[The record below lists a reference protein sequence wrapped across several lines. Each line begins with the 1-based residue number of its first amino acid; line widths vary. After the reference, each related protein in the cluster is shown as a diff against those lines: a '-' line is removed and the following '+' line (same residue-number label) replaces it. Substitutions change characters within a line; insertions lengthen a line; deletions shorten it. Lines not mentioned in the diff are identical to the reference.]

1 MSDKLDNDLKNRIR
15 EVFDNYTDDT
25 ADAGWDLLR
34 QKFPEE
40 KKRRVIAWWWYS
52 AAAVLL
58 LCLGTWFFYPQPTPL
73 VAHQPKQHPN
83 QQHTTLDSTIVAGSK
98 NAIASDKSAAGEIAQ
113 NSTKA
118 PGITT
123 SKQQLKGAATQQSYT
138 ITGNNISEQKPL
150 LAATSRVIK
159 HSAVNGDNPTKH
171 NSLVNIND
179 NMASANTKATESFA
193 ALTTGTDT
201 HIITTNGYQPKI
213 NSKGGQIVGIT
224 TLPAGIKS
232 APNTQGYAT
241 QNMAKITPA
250 LSTPGGIETDSISD
264 NKTAMV
270 AAAQQPAKPNQVA
283 SVVKNQDPILK
294 MIAADDAR
302 RLAAAKNAVKKP
314 ETKVKSDRAMML
326 SLYAATYFNYAKG
339 SQSQLGVGGGV
350 TSDFRISSNFKISTG
365 LSIGQ
370 NRLSYS
376 SDNNI
381 PQQINNS
388 ALALVNK
395 SAASS
400 VAAYSAV
407 SAGLKDE
414 AVSPPSVK
422 NYNASLVGLDIPLN
436 IKYQFNPK
444 KNDTY
449 ISAGI
454 SSGTYINE
462 SYRSTYSYGGNYN
475 SSANFAGN
483 GLNALNNTAQQTQ
496 ESTTNQHFGSFDFA
510 KTLNLSFGVGY
521 PMGKTTRLV
530 IEPFLKYPL
539 NGLGTQDIRFGASG
553 INLKLSFSSKK

>member
-1 MSDKLDNDLKNRIR
+1 MSDNLDNDLKNRIR
-15 EVFDNYTDDT
+15 DVFDNYTDDT
-25 ADAGWDLLR
+25 ADAGWELLR

-58 LCLGTWFFYPQPTPL
+58 LCLGTWFFYPQTAPL
-73 VAHQPKQHPN
+73 VAYQTKKQHSSIDS
-83 QQHTTLDSTIVAGSK
+83 TTLAHSK
-98 NAIASDKSAAGEIAQ
+98 NVVASDKDASDKIAQ
-113 NSTKA
+113 NAIKPSGNTQSA
-118 PGITT
+118 
-123 SKQQLKGAATQQSYT
+123 QQLKSASTQQSDSIAGNDVSDRKSLLIATGKT
-138 ITGNNISEQKPL
+138 IKRNT
-150 LAATSRVIK
+150 
-159 HSAVNGDNPTKH
+159 VNGG
-171 NSLVNIND
+171 SLAKQINV
-179 NMASANTKATESFA
+179 ANTAGSTSLANTNANESIA
-193 ALTTGTDT
+193 ALTAEGNTRG
-201 HIITTNGYQPKI
+201 ITKGYQAKQ
-213 NSKGGQIVGIT
+213 NNGGLQILGLT
-224 TLPAGIKS
+224 TLPAGIKANNAAS
-232 APNTQGYAT
+232 SFTN
-241 QNMAKITPA
+241 QNMAKGSPSLNTKGNIA
-250 LSTPGGIETDSISD
+250 ADSIAD
-264 NKTAMV
+264 NKSAMV
-270 AAAQQPAKPNQVA
+270 AAVQQPAKPIQTA
-283 SVVKNQDPILK
+283 SVIKNQDPVLK

-302 RLAAAKNAVKKP
+302 RLAAAKNATKKA
-314 ETKVKSDRAMML
+314 ETVKSDRAMIL

-339 SQSQLGVGGGV
+339 SQNQLGVGGGV
-350 TSDFRISSNFKISTG
+350 TSDFKISDNFKISTG

-376 SDNNI
+376 SNNNI

-388 ALALVNK
+388 ALALANK

-407 SAGLKDE
+407 SAGLRDD
-414 AVSPPSVK
+414 ALSPSVK

-449 ISAGI
+449 ISAGT

-462 SYRSTYSYGGNYN
+462 SYRSTYSYGNNYN
-475 SSANFAGN
+475 SAVDLSGK
-483 GLNALNNTAQQTQ
+483 GLNALASNAQQTQ
-496 ESTTNQHFGSFDFA
+496 ESVTNQHFGSFDFA